1 MFIKYLHSDK
11 SAINF
16 TYKEMTT
23 YSEDDMH
30 ITITQYK
37 VTNMITC
44 TEGVK
49 GNKNKTSSLSIIAQ
63 TVLPNKSVW
72 SFNASQ

>member
-16 TYKEMTT
+16 TYNEMTT

-37 VTNMITC
+37 VTNTITC

-49 GNKNKTSSLSIIAQ
+49 GNKNKTSSISKK
-63 TVLPNKSVW
+63 PNKLK
-72 SFNASQ
+72 